1 VICTIIGHV
10 VVFGGNTPTPS
21 TYEILNID
29 NIGSWTLAN
38 FTLGSQAK
46 ESITHQ
52 RQSKKL
58 GVSNSVPDP

>member
-1 VICTIIGHV
+1 VICTIVGHV

-58 GVSNSVPDP
+58 RVSNSVPDP